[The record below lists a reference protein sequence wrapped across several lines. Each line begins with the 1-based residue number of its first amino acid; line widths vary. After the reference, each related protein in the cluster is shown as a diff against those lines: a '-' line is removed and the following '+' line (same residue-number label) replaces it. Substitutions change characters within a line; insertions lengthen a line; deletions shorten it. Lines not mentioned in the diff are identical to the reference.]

1 MSDSEAT
8 PTHGRTRVS
17 GRNVRPVRSP
27 CAAERSW
34 SRMVGG
40 VPHRWEEHGT
50 MGQPVVLVHGLPTN
64 PRVWRYVLP
73 RISTGRLFAWEM
85 VGFGRSIPAGAGRD
99 LSVAAQAEYLYAWMR
114 AMRLDRAVL
123 VGHDMGG
130 GVVQRLVKAH
140 PEMCAGVV
148 LVDTVAFD
156 NWPIPTVRVARALR
170 WLLPHL
176 PNTGVRAIF
185 DMALNALGH
194 DDPHVAAESRRLFWA
209 PYASFGAGAGLA
221 RQLASLDNAQT
232 RDVSPAMHS
241 LGVPSRVVWGAR
253 DPLGMDSGER
263 LARVLEA
270 PLDVLPA
277 ACHFT
282 PEDHPEVVASA
293 ITAVLHAASPH
304 ELLTALPSLD
314 QRPSDPR

>member
-1 MSDSEAT
+1 MSDTEPPTT
-8 PTHGRTRVS
+8 PGHRRRSART
-17 GRNVRPVRSP
+17 VRPVRSP

-40 VPHRWEEHGT
+40 VPHRWEEHGSV
-50 MGQPVVLVHGLPTN
+50 GEPVVLVHGLPTN

-73 RISTGRLFAWEM
+73 RIASGRLFAWEM
-85 VGFGRSIPAGAGRD
+85 VGFGRSIPAGVGRD
-99 LSVAAQAEYLYAWMR
+99 ISLAAQAEYLHAWMR

-123 VGHDMGG
+123 VGHDVGG
-130 GVVQRLVKAH
+130 GVVQRLAKAH
-140 PEMCAGVV
+140 PDVCAGLV
-148 LVDTVAFD
+148 LVDAVAFD
-156 NWPIPTVRVARALR
+156 NWPIRTVRLARAFR

-176 PNTGVRAIF
+176 PNSAVHAVF
-185 DMALNALGH
+185 DMAIGALGH

-209 PYASFGAGAGLA
+209 PYAAFGAGRALA

-232 RDVSPAMHS
+232 LALSPEMHS
-241 LGVPSRVVWGAR
+241 LGVPARVVWGAR
-253 DPLGMDSGER
+253 DPLGIDSGER

-277 ACHFT
+277 AFHFT

-293 ITAVLHAASPH
+293 ITAVLHAAAPH
-304 ELLTALPSLD
+304 DLPTAIPRLD
-314 QRPSDPR
+314 ERPSDPR